1 MQLVE
6 GVEGRAESVV
16 LLHCVEGHSSR
27 IDAHGK
33 GGVSTFIVTK
43 MSYCLF
49 TRTDT
54 KGGREDKGA
63 FVCVCVRVCAR
74 VCEFTTM

>member
-1 MQLVE
+1 
-6 GVEGRAESVV
+6 
-16 LLHCVEGHSSR
+16 
-27 IDAHGK
+27 
-33 GGVSTFIVTK
+33 

-63 FVCVCVRVCAR
+63 FVTMCAHEN
-74 VCEFTTM
+74 VPLQLCLCECNDIFMKVWGQNQTSERDMQCDY